1 MKNSEWGAI
10 SYLGQS
16 KYGLEGEDIYINNF
30 TKNNSISTIYAVTG
44 YAARDLS
51 TNPTGDT
58 NNVYRWTQK
67 NGQKASCTGTVN
79 GVYDMAGGA
88 QELIMLTN
96 KNNISFLDE
105 IDSKYYDVFNSTN
118 QLGWIQYQEEI
129 TDITTEQL
137 WITAGATNTEKDA
150 NIFKTSYYDGNSQ
163 TDTTF
168 RIVLS

>member
-1 MKNSEWGAI
+1 MIKNIKWGAVA
-10 SYLGQS
+10 YLKQS
-16 KYGLEGEDIYINNF
+16 KYGLGTIDIAR
-30 TKNNSISTIYAVTG
+30 NSSESRYTGGGKSDAYKTNIAQSTTGNIY
-44 YAARDLS
+44 
-51 TNPTGDT
+51 
-58 NNVYRWTQK
+58 
-67 NGQKASCTGTVN
+67 

-96 KNNISFLDE
+96 KSNISSLDG
-105 IDSKYYDVFNSTN
+105 IDSKYYDVFNSTT

-137 WITAGATNTEKDA
+137 WITAGATSTETDA